1 MKYFPIWLIVLVLV
15 SCGERSAGVVA
26 PAVVTESVDGDP
38 DDPAI
43 WMNVRDGGQSRVVA
57 TVKRAAPDGSLVVFD
72 LKGKIVQQVKG
83 IDRPNNV
90 DVEYGL
96 MLGGKPVDIAVTT
109 ARNSGTMWVF
119 AIDGTTGELRDVS
132 RGGLDVFAGEVD
144 GRKRPMGIGLYK
156 RPKDGVVFAILS
168 RKEGPGKGYLW
179 QYRLEDAGDGN
190 VRAVKVREFGDY
202 SGRGEIEAVVV
213 DDAQGMVFY
222 SDEGAGI
229 HRWAADPDDPRA
241 GSELGLFG
249 TQKYGGDREGLA
261 LAEGRVVSTDQMAGG
276 SRFHVY
282 RDGQLEGTVE
292 TDADSTDGVEA
303 SGAELGADFPKGMV
317 VVMNSKGRNFWLYRM
332 PEFLGAMRR

>member
-1 MKYFPIWLIVLVLV
+1 MF
-15 SCGERSAGVVA
+15 
-26 PAVVTESVDGDP
+26 
-38 DDPAI
+38 
-43 WMNVRDGGQSRVVA
+43 
-57 TVKRAAPDGSLVVFD
+57 
-72 LKGKIVQQVKG
+72 
-83 IDRPNNV
+83 
-90 DVEYGL
+90 
-96 MLGGKPVDIAVTT
+96 
-109 ARNSGTMWVF
+109 
-119 AIDGTTGELRDVS
+119 LR
-132 RGGLDVFAGEVD
+132 GEVD